1 MKNILIPTDFSIR
14 SLGYVHSVVAH
25 YPNEAVNIIF
35 MHALH
40 MPDSLFDL
48 ITYTRNSRHI
58 ELITADF
65 KDGCEI
71 IRNKYA
77 SSVNK
82 LKVEFFHGNTRVAFR
97 NFCLAQNIDV
107 ILQPTDNDF
116 VCPSKRSFN
125 PARLIASSK
134 YPLIKTTL
142 TGSTRKIVAKSTIS
156 ALLMASE

>member
-14 SLGYVHSVVAH
+14 SLGYVHSVAAH
-25 YPNEAVNIIF
+25 YPHETVNIIF
-35 MHALH
+35 MHALN

-58 ELITADF
+58 DLITADF

-77 SSVNK
+77 SSVHQ
-82 LKVEFFHGNTRVAFR
+82 LKVEFFHGNTRAAFR

-107 ILQPTDNDF
+107 IVSPMDHEYHL
-116 VCPSKRSFN
+116 PSKRSYN
-125 PARLIASSK
+125 PSKLIASSK
-134 YPLIKTTL
+134 YPLLKTPL
-142 TGSTRKIVAKSTIS
+142 LSTRKVVAKSTIS
-156 ALLMASE
+156 ALLLASE